1 MKSAVRVRSGPG
13 GVFGGIGRRGKL
25 KTYLLLVRVR
35 QYPRYRLSGRT
46 PVFGTGSVGSI
57 PATSIFSRCGVI
69 GNIIVLGTVAA
80 GSSPATC
87 MVRANL
93 CGVCW
98 NLVDRLVLG
107 TSAFGV
113 WVQVPPPPCFCP
125 GGIQAA
131 KGGRL

>member
-1 MKSAVRVRSGPG
+1 LSWQSAPLIRVKSAVRIRSGPQVVC

-35 QYPRYRLSGRT
+35 QYPRYRLNGRT

-87 MVRANL
+87 MVVGRGCA
-93 CGVCW
+93 
-98 NLVDRLVLG
+98 
-107 TSAFGV
+107 
-113 WVQVPPPPCFCP
+113 
-125 GGIQAA
+125 GIW
-131 KGGRL
+131 